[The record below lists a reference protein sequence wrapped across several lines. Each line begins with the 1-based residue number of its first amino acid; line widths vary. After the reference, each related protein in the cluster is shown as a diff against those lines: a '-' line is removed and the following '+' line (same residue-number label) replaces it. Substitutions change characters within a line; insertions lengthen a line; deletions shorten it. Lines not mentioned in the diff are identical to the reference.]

1 MGVSSYITTTE
12 PFPDNLGADQAA
24 MGLADGSTDAA
35 LFDNSTILAANT
47 ANNTRQVAYGLAG
60 LGIAGLGVMA
70 MLGRFQWRWFF
81 AIVGGLLILAGL
93 NQGLQYITG

>member
-1 MGVSSYITTTE
+1 
-12 PFPDNLGADQAA
+12 
-24 MGLADGSTDAA
+24 
-35 LFDNSTILAANT
+35 
-47 ANNTRQVAYGLAG
+47 
-60 LGIAGLGVMA
+60 MA